1 VGEAVEPFPFAW
13 FVTAICAN
21 TTRPH
26 RLRVPSREENTTW
39 RWITRRYF
47 ELEEEQVRAAA
58 WREQMTER
66 LAAVR
71 KRRREAREAA
81 ELQHMAAIE
90 ALLQREKALVKPVV
104 EFVFH
109 EAGAYPAVGRY
120 RRRPALRHQ
129 EAVDGV
135 SADSSR
141 ASALTA

>member
-1 VGEAVEPFPFAW
+1 VGEAVEPFPLDR

-26 RLRVPSREENTTW
+26 RLRVPSREENETW

-58 WREQMTER
+58 WREQMMER
-66 LAAVR
+66 LAAVQ

-81 ELQHMAAIE
+81 ERQHMAAIR
-90 ALLQREKALVKPVV
+90 ALLQGEKALV

-109 EAGAYPAVGRY
+109 EASAYPAVGRHGI
-120 RRRPALRHQ
+120 PEFAMG
-129 EAVDGV
+129 GV
-135 SADSSR
+135 PPTSAAGHTR
-141 ASALTA
+141 